1 MFKFLQNIALFTI
14 ILFLTKQNA
23 NSQAILDFKWQMSP
37 VKDGNLIITSLTKS
51 NNDSVIYALG
61 YYYQNPTR
69 IYTINS
75 ETSNI
80 LKIDTVQS
88 KDILEMSKDSKS
100 LIALNNTS
108 FCFLNP
114 TSFEN
119 IYCDTNIGYNIY
131 ASNYNNKQNKLA
143 LAIATNSGQ
152 KLIRIFDCFTNLKTN
167 EINLSFLNKYMK
179 VNNIKLSNDG
189 NSIILGIE
197 ERQEFPVGN
206 FTKHYHLKIINTSGL
221 TLKDIKETNSA
232 NFSTT
237 NDEKKIIYFKQDSV
251 HLYDINTSIETVGFA
266 VGGTF
271 PNNIEMSSDDK
282 FMLIGYKSGLVYYNL
297 QNNLSYFV
305 NNNTEWN
312 IFKLSTDNKNVF
324 NINTNF
330 INKYQFQAPASV
342 NKSDFI
348 LDFTVNVQGDILII
362 SSPIELNNFN
372 FNISSIDGK
381 LQKQILPNEIRN
393 NSISNEI
400 DISSLSI
407 GIYFLTIFDKNNK
420 LTNIKFIKSN

>member
-1 MFKFLQNIALFTI
+1 MYKFLQNIALLTI

-51 NNDSVIYALG
+51 KNDGIIYALG
-61 YYYQNPTR
+61 YYYQNQTR
-69 IYTINS
+69 IFTINS

-88 KDILEMSKDSKS
+88 KDILEMSKDSKT

-114 TSFEN
+114 ITFEN

-131 ASNYNNKQNKLA
+131 ASNYNNKQNKIA

-152 KLIRIFDCFTNLKTN
+152 KLIRIFDCFTNLMTN
-167 EINLSFLNKYMK
+167 EINLSFLNKYTK
-179 VNNIKLSNDG
+179 VNNLRLSNDG
-189 NSIILGIE
+189 KSIILGLE

-206 FTKHYHLKIINTSGL
+206 FTKHYHLKIINVSGI

-251 HLYDINTSIETVGFA
+251 HLYDINTSTETAGFA

-271 PNNIEMSSDDK
+271 PNIIEMSSDDK

-297 QNNLSYFV
+297 QNNYSQYV

-312 IFKLSTDNKNVF
+312 TFKLSTDNKNVY
-324 NINTNF
+324 NINTKY
-330 INKYQFQAPASV
+330 INKYELQTPASV
-342 NKSDFI
+342 NKSDYI
-348 LDFTVNVQGDILII
+348 LDFTIKVQGDILIV
-362 SSPIELNNFN
+362 SSPKELDKIN

-381 LQKQILPNEIRN
+381 LHKKILPNEISLTTTS
-393 NSISNEI
+393 SILNIADLAS
-400 DISSLSI
+400 
-407 GIYFLTIFDKNNK
+407 GTYFLQISDTQNT
-420 LTNIKFIKSN
+420 LAVLKFLKVN